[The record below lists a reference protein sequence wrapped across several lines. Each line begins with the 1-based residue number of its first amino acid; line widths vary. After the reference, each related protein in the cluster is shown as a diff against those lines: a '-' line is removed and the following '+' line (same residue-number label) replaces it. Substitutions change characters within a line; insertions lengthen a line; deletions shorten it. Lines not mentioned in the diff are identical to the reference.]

1 MTSGPADRGDNPI
14 IGGHYGGTQT
24 SGWGSEY
31 GQHSGENDSGE
42 SPEQSRGQAENRTH
56 QMTNEAGQKTDQVQN
71 KAEDAKARAE
81 QGKEQAASGIGKAAD
96 QMRSRSQEQ
105 GGAAGQFGE
114 KVADQ
119 LDKTSQYLHEHD
131 TDEMMHDFQDYVRH
145 HPMQAVVGATITGFL
160 LARILP

>member
-31 GQHSGENDSGE
+31 GQRSGENESGE
-42 SPEQSRGQAENRTH
+42 SPEQGRGQENRTQ
-56 QMTNEAGQKTDQVQN
+56 QMTNEAGQTQN
-71 KAEDAKARAE
+71 RTEDAKARAE
-81 QGKEQAASGIGKAAD
+81 QGREQAASGIGKAAD